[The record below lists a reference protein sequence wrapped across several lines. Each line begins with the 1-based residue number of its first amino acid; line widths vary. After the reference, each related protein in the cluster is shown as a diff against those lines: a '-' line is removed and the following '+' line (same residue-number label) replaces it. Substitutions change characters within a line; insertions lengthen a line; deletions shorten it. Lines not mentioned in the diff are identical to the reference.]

1 MAWTATTFKAAYAEF
16 APTDDAVVARA
27 LADAARGCDARIFG
41 DRLDEA
47 VALRAA
53 HNLSSAPSGQ
63 QARLAANLGDTTYWQ
78 RWLQLARECA
88 GGPWTV
94 GQRP

>member
-1 MAWTATTFKAAYAEF
+1 MATVSK
-16 APTDDAVVARA
+16 
-27 LADAARGCDARIFG
+27 DAARGCDARIFG

-78 RWLQLARECA
+78 RWLRLARECG